1 MRYNLK
7 NNMKVIGFDLDG
19 TIIDMEE
26 QKSKAFGMLLNKHW
40 GTDVNEAAKYWIK
53 TAGKSRRSKFDHF
66 FAKKYGTKLT
76 DGGYQKVEVE
86 FSNKLKNVFYPKVK
100 FIAGALD
107 LLKFCRKTFDVVFVS
122 SGVPHDE
129 LKFLIKLKKMDKY
142 FDRIYGT
149 NEKFKSKEYHFE
161 LIIDNFKPELLIF
174 VGDGFEDMKVGRRYN
189 AITIGVPTHQT
200 DDSLRNSGAQYVLP
214 LGKISH
220 LLKNILGRLNET

>member
-7 NNMKVIGFDLDG
+7 DNMKVIGFDLDG
-19 TIIDMEE
+19 TIIDIEE

-40 GTDVNEAAKYWIK
+40 GTDASEAAKYWIE

-66 FAKKYGTKLT
+66 FTKRYGIKLM
-76 DGGYQKVEVE
+76 DEEYRKVEAE

-100 FIAGALD
+100 FITGALN

-149 NEKFKSKEYHFE
+149 NEKFKNKEYHFE
-161 LIIDNFKPELLIF
+161 QIIGNFRPELLIF
-174 VGDGFEDMKVGRRYN
+174 VGDGFEDMRVGHRYN

-200 DDSLRNSGAQYVLP
+200 GDSLRKSGAQYVLLP
-214 LGKISH
+214 DKISH
-220 LLKNILGRLNET
+220 LLKNILDD